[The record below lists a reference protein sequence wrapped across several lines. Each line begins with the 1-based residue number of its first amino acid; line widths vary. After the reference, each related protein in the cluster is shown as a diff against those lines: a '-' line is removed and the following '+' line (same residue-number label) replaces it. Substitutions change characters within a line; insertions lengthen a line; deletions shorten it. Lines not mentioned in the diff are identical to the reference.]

1 MLDSAGGARLF
12 WQATF
17 CLVLFAPPARAILF
31 RNTKIELSGSRPSP
45 TKAGCGT
52 LNVEFGLLERLDNR
66 PLAAK
71 VRDSILRAILSQRFE
86 GGRLPAEDE
95 LANMLNV
102 SRTTIR
108 TALHSLEQDGIITR
122 RRALGTTVNQH
133 VRPDL
138 VALQQLAGFDW
149 LLREKGHKVKVDVS
163 WSREQVTP
171 EISEL
176 FGAESHTEALLTEK
190 LFFADGQLAIY
201 IRDLVPWEEIARPPR
216 GKISASLFDFSARHC
231 RESIDHAI
239 VEIEPAVKRD
249 ETTTN
254 LAIAV
259 GDPFAR
265 LHERHYGLDGRS
277 MAFSVIDVDDKFIRF
292 EVFRRQ

>member
-1 MLDSAGGARLF
+1 LA
-12 WQATF
+12 
-17 CLVLFAPPARAILF
+17 
-31 RNTKIELSGSRPSP
+31 K
-45 TKAGCGT
+45 
-52 LNVEFGLLERLDNR
+52 LEPLDNR

-71 VRDSILRAILSQRFE
+71 VRDTILQAILSQSFD
-86 GGRLPAEDE
+86 GGRLPSEDE
-95 LANMLNV
+95 LASMLNV

-108 TALHSLEQDGIITR
+108 TALHSLEQDGIVTR

-163 WSREQVTP
+163 WVREPVTA
-171 EISEL
+171 EISQL
-176 FGAESHTEALLTEK
+176 FGSGPHEDGLLTEK

-201 IRDLVPWEEIARPPR
+201 IRDLVPWEEIAKPPR
-216 GKISASLFDFSARHC
+216 GKISPSLFGFSARHC
-231 RESIDHAI
+231 REPIDHAI

-249 ETTTN
+249 EETTR
-254 LAIAV
+254 LAVSI

-265 LHERHYGLDGRS
+265 LHERHFAVDGRS
-277 MAFSVIDVDDKFIRF
+277 IAYSVIDVDDKFIRF

>member
-1 MLDSAGGARLF
+1 MSGGDDA
-12 WQATF
+12 
-17 CLVLFAPPARAILF
+17 VLQ
-31 RNTKIELSGSRPSP
+31 
-45 TKAGCGT
+45 
-52 LNVEFGLLERLDNR
+52 RLDNR
-66 PLAAK
+66 PLATK
-71 VRDSILRAILSQRFE
+71 VRDTILQAILRQSFD
-86 GGRLPAEDE
+86 GGRLPSEDE

-138 VALQQLAGFDW
+138 IALQQLAGFDW
-149 LLREKGHKVKVDVS
+149 LLREKGHKVRVDVN
-163 WSREQVTP
+163 WTREPVTA
-171 EISEL
+171 ETAQL
-176 FGAESHTEALLTEK
+176 FGSAPCEEALLTEK

-201 IRDLVPWEEIARPPR
+201 IRDLVPWEEIGKPPR
-216 GKISASLFDFSARHC
+216 GKLSASLFEFSARHC
-231 RESIDHAI
+231 RSAIDHAI

-249 ETTTN
+249 EETTK
-254 LAIAV
+254 LAVAV

-265 LHERHYGLDGRS
+265 LHERHFALDGR
-277 MAFSVIDVDDKFIRF
+277 AIAYSVIDVDDKFIRF

>member
-1 MLDSAGGARLF
+1 LA
-12 WQATF
+12 
-17 CLVLFAPPARAILF
+17 
-31 RNTKIELSGSRPSP
+31 K
-45 TKAGCGT
+45 
-52 LNVEFGLLERLDNR
+52 LEPLDNR

-71 VRDSILRAILSQRFE
+71 VRDTILQAILSQSFD
-86 GGRLPAEDE
+86 GGRLPSEDE
-95 LANMLNV
+95 LASMLNV

-108 TALHSLEQDGIITR
+108 TALHSLEQDGIVTR

-163 WSREQVTP
+163 WVREPVTA
-171 EISEL
+171 EISQL
-176 FGAESHTEALLTEK
+176 FGSGPHEDGLLTEK

-201 IRDLVPWEEIARPPR
+201 IRDLVPWEEIAKPPR
-216 GKISASLFDFSARHC
+216 GKISPSLFGFSARHC
-231 RESIDHAI
+231 REPIDHAI

-249 ETTTN
+249 EETTR
-254 LAIAV
+254 LAVSI

-265 LHERHYGLDGRS
+265 LHECHFAVDGRS
-277 MAFSVIDVDDKFIRF
+277 IAYSVIDVDDKFIRF

>member
-1 MLDSAGGARLF
+1 M
-12 WQATF
+12 
-17 CLVLFAPPARAILF
+17 
-31 RNTKIELSGSRPSP
+31 
-45 TKAGCGT
+45 
-52 LNVEFGLLERLDNR
+52 LERLDNR

-71 VRDSILRAILSQRFE
+71 VRDTILQAILSQRFDQ
-86 GGRLPAEDE
+86 GRLPSEDD
-95 LANMLNV
+95 LASMLNV

-149 LLREKGHKVKVDVS
+149 LLREKGHKVKVDVN
-163 WSREQVTP
+163 WTRDPVTADVAK
-171 EISEL
+171 L
-176 FGAESHTEALLTEK
+176 FGCDSHEEGLLTEK

-201 IRDLVPWEEIARPPR
+201 IRDLVPWKEIAKPPR
-216 GKISASLFDFSARHC
+216 GKLSASLFEFSARHC
-231 RESIDHAI
+231 RHPIDHAI

-249 ETTTN
+249 ETTTK
-254 LAIAV
+254 LTVDV
-259 GDPFAR
+259 GEPFVR
-265 LHERHYGLDGRS
+265 LHERHFALDERPI
-277 MAFSVIDVDDKFIRF
+277 AYSVIDVDDKFIRF

>member
-1 MLDSAGGARLF
+1 M
-12 WQATF
+12 
-17 CLVLFAPPARAILF
+17 
-31 RNTKIELSGSRPSP
+31 
-45 TKAGCGT
+45 
-52 LNVEFGLLERLDNR
+52 LERLDNR

-71 VRDSILRAILSQRFE
+71 VRDTILQAILSQSFD
-86 GGRLPAEDE
+86 GGRLPSEDE
-95 LANMLNV
+95 LASMVNV

-133 VRPDL
+133 IRPDL

-149 LLREKGHKVKVDVS
+149 LLRQKGHKVRVDVN
-163 WSREQVTP
+163 WAREPVTT
-171 EISEL
+171 EISQL
-176 FGAESHTEALLTEK
+176 FGSAPHEEGMLTEK

-201 IRDLVPWEEIARPPR
+201 IRDLVPWEEIAQPPR
-216 GKISASLFDFSARHC
+216 GKLTPSVFDFSARHC
-231 RESIDHAI
+231 REPIDHAI

-249 ETTTN
+249 EETTK
-254 LAIAV
+254 LAVAI

-265 LHERHYGLDGRS
+265 LHERHFAVDGRS
-277 MAFSVIDVDDKFIRF
+277 IAYSVIDVDDKFVRF

>member
-1 MLDSAGGARLF
+1 M
-12 WQATF
+12 
-17 CLVLFAPPARAILF
+17 
-31 RNTKIELSGSRPSP
+31 
-45 TKAGCGT
+45 
-52 LNVEFGLLERLDNR
+52 LERLDNR

-71 VRDSILRAILSQRFE
+71 VRDTILQAILSQRFD
-86 GGRLPAEDE
+86 GGRLPSEDE
-95 LANMLNV
+95 LASMLNV

-149 LLREKGHKVKVDVS
+149 LLREKGHKVKVDVN
-163 WSREQVTP
+163 WTREPITP
-171 EISEL
+171 EITRL
-176 FGAESHTEALLTEK
+176 FKCDADGEGLLTEK

-201 IRDLVPWEEIARPPR
+201 IRDLVPWAEIAKPPR
-216 GKISASLFDFSARHC
+216 GKLSASLFDFSARHL
-231 RESIDHAI
+231 REPIDHAI
-239 VEIEPAVKRD
+239 VEIEPAVKRTE
-249 ETTTN
+249 ETTK
-254 LAIAV
+254 LAVAV

-265 LHERHYGLDGRS
+265 LHERHYGQDGRPI
-277 MAFSVIDVDDKFIRF
+277 AQSVIDVDDKFIRF

>member
-1 MLDSAGGARLF
+1 MA
-12 WQATF
+12 
-17 CLVLFAPPARAILF
+17 
-31 RNTKIELSGSRPSP
+31 
-45 TKAGCGT
+45 
-52 LNVEFGLLERLDNR
+52 LERLDNR

-71 VRDSILRAILSQRFE
+71 VRDTILQAILSQSFD
-86 GGRLPAEDE
+86 GGRLPSEDE
-95 LANMLNV
+95 LASMVNV

-149 LLREKGHKVKVDVS
+149 LLRQKGHEVRVDVS
-163 WSREQVTP
+163 WAREPVSTELSQ
-171 EISEL
+171 L
-176 FGAESHTEALLTEK
+176 FGSAPHEEGMLTEK

-201 IRDLVPWEEIARPPR
+201 IRDLVPWEEIAKPPR
-216 GKISASLFDFSARHC
+216 GKLSPSLFDFSARHC
-231 RESIDHAI
+231 REPIDHAI
-239 VEIEPAVKRD
+239 VEIEPAIKRD
-249 ETTTN
+249 QQTTK
-254 LAIAV
+254 LAVAI

-265 LHERHYGLDGRS
+265 LHERHFTVDGRS
-277 MAFSVIDVDDKFIRF
+277 IAYSVIDVDDKFVRF

>member
-1 MLDSAGGARLF
+1 M
-12 WQATF
+12 
-17 CLVLFAPPARAILF
+17 
-31 RNTKIELSGSRPSP
+31 
-45 TKAGCGT
+45 
-52 LNVEFGLLERLDNR
+52 LERLDNR

-71 VRDSILRAILSQRFE
+71 VRDTILQAILSQSFD
-86 GGRLPAEDE
+86 GGRLPSEDE
-95 LANMLNV
+95 LASMLNV

-149 LLREKGHKVKVDVS
+149 LLREKGHQVKVDVS
-163 WSREQVTP
+163 WTREPITP
-171 EISEL
+171 EVAQL
-176 FGAESHTEALLTEK
+176 FGSGPHEEGLLTEK
-190 LFFADGQLAIY
+190 LFFADGQLAIF
-201 IRDLVPWEEIARPPR
+201 IRDLVPWEEIAKPPR
-216 GKISASLFDFSARHC
+216 GKLSASLFEFSARHC
-231 RESIDHAI
+231 REPIDHAI

-249 ETTTN
+249 EETTK
-254 LAIAV
+254 LAVAV

-265 LHERHYGLDGRS
+265 LHERHFALDGRPI
-277 MAFSVIDVDDKFIRF
+277 AHSVIDVDDKFIRF